1 MLPTLSFLTGSEFLT
16 PQIFFGSIRCK
27 NVKSLLSLIIAV
39 GRSNP
44 KETTRRARFHHRLLM
59 SMLSAFFDTF
69 AKVTPRVAWCDT
81 YHSRTRVIC
90 YRVSTALAYIF
101 RRALES
107 QAKRCFHTCHT
118 TSGCTDQH
126 IAHSHRTPLKW
137 PNQALRSKLWIGV
150 LRSKPRRTHVCDRST
165 VNQQI
170 RPNVGATIRNTC
182 VRRKNPRGMRF
193 GQCLRFLLQE
203 VVWPS
208 GT

>member
-1 MLPTLSFLTGSEFLT
+1 MCFQLFLTFCAGDA
-16 PQIFFGSIRCK
+16 
-27 NVKSLLSLIIAV
+27 KSY
-39 GRSNP
+39 G
-44 KETTRRARFHHRLLM
+44 
-59 SMLSAFFDTF
+59 
-69 AKVTPRVAWCDT
+69 CDT

-90 YRVSTALAYIF
+90 YRVSTALAYTSAGPLSLKQNGVF
-101 RRALES
+101 
-107 QAKRCFHTCHT
+107 TYHT

-126 IAHSHRTPLKW
+126 IAHSHRSSLKW

-193 GQCLRFLLQE
+193 GQCLRFCCTRWCGLRARDVSDRDCE
-203 VVWPS
+203 H
-208 GT
+208 